1 MAVRVYSRDC
11 TYRKCC
17 SMIIIFVLLSS
28 YSAMVQSILQQERS
42 ALRFLDN
49 TVQIGMTLNIKP

>member
-1 MAVRVYSRDC
+1 
-11 TYRKCC
+11 
-17 SMIIIFVLLSS
+17 MIIIFVLLSS